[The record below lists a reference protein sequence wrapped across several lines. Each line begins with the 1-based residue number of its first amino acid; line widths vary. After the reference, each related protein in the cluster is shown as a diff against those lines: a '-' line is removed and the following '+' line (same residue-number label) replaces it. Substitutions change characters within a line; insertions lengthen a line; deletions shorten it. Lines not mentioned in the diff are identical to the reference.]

1 MTLDEFE
8 DKIAE
13 YEARLAF
20 IAEENG
26 FKVLLMHSVIDSD
39 YNVRTGWI
47 ECGTDMTTALLLW
60 ADQLTYIRDS
70 FTPWN
75 QTTQSQL

>member
-1 MTLDEFE
+1 MNYIITKLKMTLDEFE

-39 YNVRTGWI
+39 YNVRTG
-47 ECGTDMTTALLLW
+47 
-60 ADQLTYIRDS
+60 
-70 FTPWN
+70 
-75 QTTQSQL
+75 